1 MQRSF
6 QMKKNKIFIF
16 GMLTTALA
24 LGLVL
29 AGCDTGGG
37 EEGGGNT
44 LPSAKGANDLSGK
57 TYFDYSEKIFFS
69 TTGEGAANGTFT
81 IRHTVWNDDNNQY
94 ELEGGKYKYV
104 DTKTGYYSWDETAKT
119 VTISPEKVA
128 GRDNEGY
135 GPLQTRVECKA
146 AMQAMLDEYKKEMGE
161 AWLNEQLA
169 SMGFSSAAAYIDD
182 MVAEEFENVTYNYAF
197 SADGKALF
205 LDKPLPASKGTNEL
219 SGQTLCGTTWNGN
232 DDIKDTSQ
240 TYVFTTTGCTYTR
253 TWGGGNPQTET
264 YTYAY
269 NSSEKVVYLKTPIT
283 GRDASYNAQS
293 NNTYSDY
300 FGSADEYNAAQVNS
314 QYNRLEKYKYDTAEN
329 LLQRR

>member
-6 QMKKNKIFIF
+6 QMKKNKFFIL
-16 GMLTTALA
+16 GMLTAALA

-57 TYFDYSEKIFFS
+57 TYFDYSEKIVFS

-81 IRHTVWNDDNNQY
+81 VSHTVWNNDNNQY

-104 DTKTGYYSWDETAKT
+104 DTQTGYYSWNETAKT

-128 GRDNEGY
+128 RRDNEGY
-135 GPLQTRVECKA
+135 GPLQAKAEYRA
-146 AMQAMLDEYKKEMGE
+146 AMQAMLDQYKKEMGE
-161 AWLNEQLA
+161 AEFNKALA
-169 SMGFSSAAAYIDD
+169 SEGFSSAAAYLDYA
-182 MVAEEFENVTYNYAF
+182 VAEEFGNVTYNYAF

-205 LDKPLPASKGTNEL
+205 LDEPLPASKGTNEL
-219 SGQTLCGTTWNGN
+219 AGQTFNGTTWNG
-232 DDIKDTSQ
+232 DDDVKDTSQ
-240 TYVFTTTGCTYTR
+240 TYVFTATGCTYTR
-253 TWGGGNPQTET
+253 IWGGDNPQTES

-269 NSSEKVVYLKTPIT
+269 NSSEKMVYLRTPIT

-293 NNTYSDY
+293 NNTYNDY